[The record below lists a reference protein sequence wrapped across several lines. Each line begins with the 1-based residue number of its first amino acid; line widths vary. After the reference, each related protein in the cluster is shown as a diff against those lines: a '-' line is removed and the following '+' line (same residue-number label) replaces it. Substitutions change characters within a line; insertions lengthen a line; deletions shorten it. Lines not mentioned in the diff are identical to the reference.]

1 MNPPT
6 ITRPLLAGAA
16 TLLVALLAAA
26 SARAAQVTVSVRGAD
41 GKAVEDA
48 VFWLEAMGASP
59 RGTAAPA
66 QIGQR
71 DQEFEPFVTVV
82 AAGSHVVFP
91 NRDKVKHH
99 VYSFSAAKAFEIQ
112 LYSGTP
118 TEPIVFDKPGVV
130 VIGCNIHDWMLAY
143 VAVVDSPWFAKS
155 AADGKGAITN
165 LPPGRY
171 TLHVW
176 HPFQKGD
183 AATQS
188 IELAHPQSRAEA
200 SVVLA
205 LAPPPRKPR
214 QTGETY

>member
-1 MNPPT
+1 MNPLT
-6 ITRPLLAGAA
+6 ITRPLLAWAA
-16 TLLVALLAAA
+16 TLCVALLAAA
-26 SARAAQVTVSVRGAD
+26 SAHAAQVTVSVRGTD

-48 VFWLEAMGASP
+48 VVWLEALGASP
-59 RGTAAPA
+59 RSTAAPA
-66 QIGQR
+66 QIVQH

-82 AAGSHVVFP
+82 AAGSRVVFP

-176 HPFQKGD
+176 HPFQKAD
-183 AATQS
+183 APTQS
-188 IELAHPQSRAEA
+188 VELVNPQSRAEA
-200 SVVLA
+200 SAVLA

-214 QTGETY
+214 QKTETY